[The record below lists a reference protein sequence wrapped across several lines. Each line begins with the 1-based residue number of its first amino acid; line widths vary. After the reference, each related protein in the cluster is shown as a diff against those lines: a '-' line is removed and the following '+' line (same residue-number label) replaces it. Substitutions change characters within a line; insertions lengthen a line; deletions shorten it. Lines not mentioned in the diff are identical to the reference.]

1 MRKIKFVDQT
11 IRDAQQ
17 SLWANLMSNEMLLPI
32 AAEMDKVG
40 YEEIATIGSMG
51 ITVQVRNL
59 VEDPWDRI
67 RKISKLITKTPVRG
81 SYMTASLAS
90 FDVDT
95 PRDAIALWIERMA
108 ANGINSFWVCDY
120 QSDMERFYYFAE
132 LSQKLGCKVFPALM
146 YTYSPVH
153 DQAHWAHK
161 TKLISEI
168 KDVVDGIMIED
179 AGGVINPEQT
189 RELISVVKK
198 NCDDLPVEF
207 HSHCN
212 VGMAPLCYL
221 EAVKAGADT
230 LHTAVPV
237 LANGTSLPS
246 ITNILENTRHL
257 GYTDDINDEALEKVC
272 RHFEMVAKEA
282 GLPTGIPQEYN
293 QYHFKHQ
300 IPGGM
305 MTNLQRQLAELKIED
320 RLEEFIEEAIQVRKD
335 FGYPVMA
342 TPFSQIVGA
351 QSVENCLQGERY
363 KKVLDQSIKYI
374 AGHYGKPAGPID
386 LTLMESINSLPEAK
400 AILSWEPVNRFK
412 PLSQLRKEVG
422 SDLTDD
428 EFLLQLLIPG
438 VNAKKFAAKVEAA
451 EKSKKNTKV
460 KIPAKQ
466 KALQQTGC
474 SAINFPMVLCVEVEG
489 EEFNVTVSGFGANA
503 DTENSSNQESNT
515 GKGVNRSQKASP
527 GSVASGTAGMVVSI
541 KVALGQKINEG
552 DPIATVEAMK
562 MLRDVNAPHGGVVKE
577 IFFDEGDMLE
587 SDDILMIVEPNNE

>member
-17 SLWANLMSNEMLLPI
+17 SLWAYLMTNEMLLPI
-32 AAEMDKVG
+32 AEEMDNVG
-40 YEEIATIGSMG
+40 YEEISTIGSMG
-51 ITVQVRNL
+51 ITIQVRNL
-59 VEDPWDRI
+59 IEDPWDRI

-108 ANGINSFWVCDY
+108 ANGVNSFWVCDY
-120 QSDMERFYYFAE
+120 QSDMERFYDFAQV
-132 LSQKLGCKVFPALM
+132 SKKAGCKVYPALM

-153 DQAHWAHK
+153 DSAHWAKK
-161 TKLISEI
+161 TRLIAEI

-179 AGGVINPEQT
+179 AGGVINPERT
-189 RELISVVKK
+189 EELIKVVKK

-246 ITNILENTRHL
+246 ITNILNNTRHM
-257 GYTDDINDEALEKVC
+257 GYSDDINDEALEKVC
-272 RHFEMVAKEA
+272 RHFETVAKEA
-282 GLPTGIPQEYN
+282 GFAVGVPQEYN
-293 QYHFKHQ
+293 QYHFEHQ

-305 MTNLQRQLAELKIED
+305 MTNMQRQLTELKIED
-320 RLEEFIEEAIQVRKD
+320 RLEEFIEEAIHVRKD

-351 QSVENCLQGERY
+351 QAVENCLQGKRY
-363 KKVLDQSIKYI
+363 KRVLDQSIKYI
-374 AGHYGKPAGPID
+374 AGHYGEPTGPID
-386 LTLMESINSLPEAK
+386 SGLMDRINSLPEAK
-400 AILSWEPVNRFK
+400 AILSWKPVNRFK
-412 PLSQLRKEVG
+412 PLAQLREEVG
-422 SDLTDD
+422 PDLSDD

-438 VNAKKFAAKVEAA
+438 FNAKKFAERVEAA
-451 EKSKKNTKV
+451 EAKKKTAKANK
-460 KIPAKQ
+460 PAQ
-466 KALQQTGC
+466 PQGGQQTVC
-474 SAINFPMVLCVEVEG
+474 SMASFPMSFLVEVEG
-489 EEFNVTVSGFGANA
+489 EEFNVIVSGVGATAGSPGN
-503 DTENSSNQESNT
+503 EEGGT
-515 GKGVNRSQKASP
+515 GKSFKRSKEASP
-527 GSVASGTAGMVVSI
+527 GSIAADGAGMLVSLL
-541 KVALGQKINEG
+541 VEPGQSIGKG
-552 DPIATVEAMK
+552 DQIATLEAMK

-577 IFFDEGDMLE
+577 IFFEEGDMVE
-587 SDDILMIVEPNNE
+587 ADDILMIVEPNDE

>member
-1 MRKIKFVDQT
+1 MRKLKFVDQT

-17 SLWANLMSNEMLLPI
+17 SLWAYLMTNEMLLPI
-32 AAEMDKVG
+32 AEEMDRVG
-40 YEEIATIGSMG
+40 YEEISTIGSMG

-67 RKISKLITKTPVRG
+67 RKISKLIKKTPVRG

-95 PRDAIALWIERMA
+95 PRDAIALWIKRMA

-120 QSDMERFYYFAE
+120 QSDMERFYYFAK
-132 LSQKLGCKVFPALM
+132 LSQELGCKVFPSLM

-153 DQAHWAHK
+153 DKAHWTQK
-161 TKLISEI
+161 TRLIAEI

-179 AGGVINPEQT
+179 AGGVINPERT
-189 RELISVVKK
+189 RELITVVKE

-272 RHFEMVAKEA
+272 RHFEAVAREA
-282 GLPTGIPQEYN
+282 GFPVGVPQEYN
-293 QYHFKHQ
+293 QYHFEHQ

-320 RLEEFIEEAIQVRKD
+320 RLDEFIEEAIHVRKD

-351 QSVENCLQGERY
+351 QAIENCLLGERY

-374 AGHYGKPAGPID
+374 GGHYGKPPGPID
-386 LTLMESINSLPEAK
+386 STLMDRINSIPEAK
-400 AILSWEPVNRFK
+400 AILNWTPVNRFK
-412 PLSQLRKEVG
+412 PLEQLRQEIG
-422 SDLTDD
+422 PELTDD

-451 EKSKKNTKV
+451 EKSKKSAKP
-460 KIPAKQ
+460 KAPAKPVGG
-466 KALQQTGC
+466 LETTG
-474 SAINFPMVLCVEVEG
+474 SVMNFPMEFCVDVEG
-489 EEFNVTVSGFGANA
+489 EEFNVTVSGIGSGPG
-503 DTENSSNQESNT
+503 DLGNQESSAV
-515 GKGVNRSQKASP
+515 KGANRSKTASP
-527 GSVASGTAGMVVSI
+527 GSVKPEIAGMIVSI
-541 KVALGQKINEG
+541 NVTPDQAINEG
-552 DPIATVEAMK
+552 DPIATIEAMK
-562 MLRDVNAPHGGVVKE
+562 MLREVEAPHSGVVKE

>member
-17 SLWANLMSNEMLLPI
+17 SLWAYLMTNEMLLPI
-32 AAEMDKVG
+32 APVMDEVG

-67 RKISKLITKTPVRG
+67 RKLAELIPKTPLRG

-108 ANGINSFWVCDY
+108 ANGVDSFWVCDY
-120 QSDMERFYYFAE
+120 QTDMERFHYFAKM
-132 LSQKLGCKVFPALM
+132 SQDLGCKVFPALM

-153 DQAHWAHK
+153 DREHWAMK
-161 TKLISEI
+161 TRLIAEI

-179 AGGVINPEQT
+179 AGGVIDPDRT
-189 RELISVVKK
+189 RELISVVKE

-212 VGMAPLCYL
+212 VGVAPLCYL

-237 LANGTSLPS
+237 LGNGTSLPS
-246 ITNILENTRHL
+246 ITNIIQNTRHL
-257 GYTDDINDEALEKVC
+257 GYTDDINDEALEEVS
-272 RHFEMVAKEA
+272 RHFEKVAKEA
-282 GLPTGIPQEYN
+282 GFPIGTPQEYN
-293 QYHFKHQ
+293 QYHFEHQ

-305 MTNLQRQLAELKIED
+305 MTNMQRQLEELKIED
-320 RLEEFIEEAIQVRKD
+320 RLDEFIEEAIHVRKD

-351 QSVENCLQGERY
+351 QAVENCLQGERY

-374 AGHYGKPAGPID
+374 AGHYGDPPGPID
-386 LTLMESINSLPEAK
+386 PIVMDRIHAIPEAK
-400 AILSWEPVNRFK
+400 AILDWEPVNRYK
-412 PLSQLRKEVG
+412 PLEKLRQEIG
-422 SDLTDD
+422 PDLSDD

-438 VNAKKFAAKVEAA
+438 VDAKKFAAKVEAS
-451 EKSKKNTKV
+451 EKTKKT
-460 KIPAKQ
+460 AKP
-466 KALQQTGC
+466 KAPVNQSPGQEMTG
-474 SAINFPMVLCVEVEG
+474 AAMNFPMEFCVTVEG
-489 EEFNVTVSGFGANA
+489 EEFNVTVSGIGSNGDGTVSQQSNSADGPTPSVEAGPGAVKP
-503 DTENSSNQESNT
+503 DM
-515 GKGVNRSQKASP
+515 
-527 GSVASGTAGMVVSI
+527 AGMLAAI
-541 KVALGQKINEG
+541 KVAPDQIVCEG
-552 DPIATVEAMK
+552 EPIATIEAMK
-562 MLRDVNAPHGGVVKE
+562 MLRDINAPHGGVVKE
-577 IFFDEGDMLE
+577 IFFDEGDML
-587 SDDILMIVEPNNE
+587 DANDVLMIVEPNNE

>member
-17 SLWANLMSNEMLLPI
+17 SLWAYMMTNEMLLPI
-32 AAEMDKVG
+32 AEEMDNVG
-40 YEEIATIGSMG
+40 YEEISTIGSQG

-90 FDVDT
+90 FDIDT
-95 PRDAIALWIERMA
+95 PRDAIALWITRMA

-120 QSDMERFYYFAE
+120 QSDMERFYYFAK
-132 LSQKLGCKVFPALM
+132 LSQDLGCKVYPALM

-153 DQAHWAHK
+153 DKAHWAKK
-161 TKLISEI
+161 TQLIAGI

-179 AGGVINPEQT
+179 AGGVINPERT
-189 RELISVVKK
+189 RELITAVKE
-198 NCDDLPVEF
+198 NCDDLPIEF

-221 EAVKAGADT
+221 EAVKAGVDT

-272 RHFEMVAKEA
+272 RHFEAVAKEA
-282 GLPTGIPQEYN
+282 GFPTGVPQEYN
-293 QYHFKHQ
+293 QYHFEHQ

-305 MTNLQRQLAELKIED
+305 MTNLQRQLAERKIED
-320 RLEEFIEEAIQVRKD
+320 RLEEFIEEAIHVRKD

-351 QSVENCLQGERY
+351 QAIENCLLGERY

-374 AGHYGKPAGPID
+374 GGHYGEPPGPVD
-386 LTLMESINSLPEAK
+386 STLMDRINSMPEAK
-400 AILSWEPVNRFK
+400 AVLDWEPVNRYK
-412 PLSQLRKEVG
+412 PLEQLRQEVG
-422 SDLTDD
+422 LELTDD

-438 VNAKKFAAKVEAA
+438 VDAKKHAAKVKAA
-451 EKSKKNTKV
+451 KKSKKTAKS
-460 KIPAKQ
+460 KTSAKQ
-466 KALQQTGC
+466 AAGQEISGSLV
-474 SAINFPMVLCVEVEG
+474 NFPMEFCVNVEG
-489 EEFNVTVSGFGANA
+489 EDFNVTVSSGG
-503 DTENSSNQESNT
+503 EPIVPESSAGESPQRA
-515 GKGVNRSQKASP
+515 KEASP
-527 GSVASGTAGMVVSI
+527 GAVKPGMAGMVVSI
-541 KVALGQKINEG
+541 KVKPGQAINEG
-552 DPIATVEAMK
+552 DPIATIEAMK
-562 MLRDVNAPHGGVVKE
+562 MLRDVNAPHGGVVKDV
-577 IFFDEGDMLE
+577 FFDEGDSIE